1 MWWWRRLLIV
11 AVFGA
16 CLVLGSFTAARAAT
30 VMVLSDSA
38 GVYLVDTT
46 TGTVVQSYG
55 TLFNGTSA
63 QNIAQDL
70 SGNLYVTNASG
81 QLVKSTFNPNAPT
94 PATAYSAGAV
104 VGTIAGLPAAP
115 NARLSFDPT
124 TKYCASGCLVTMTDA
139 STVIWVD
146 PATAAVMKTLA
157 LGTAIGTNGDIV
169 VVPTAANNETLYVVA
184 TQSLYTINATTGAVT
199 GPVTLSGPTGALT
212 GTAVLPNGH
221 LVSCEQI
228 ASGSPWTLWEWTT
241 AGAMVSSHT
250 GITTGS
256 DVVNDLASVPAT
268 FTVVKA
274 GTTLAGPG
282 DSLPYTVAM
291 KNTGFFTYPTG
302 SITDPVPANV
312 VISAT
317 TPPSCAVT
325 GGAGSCTITSAGGA
339 QTVVATVTNLSAG
352 ATATLTVI
360 GTPNASSGTAVNT
373 ARASVPFD
381 PTQYGGETLPSN
393 SITTTFTVAALAKQV
408 TNITQSLGPGTSVNA
423 KPGDVLEYTLT
434 FTNRRAFA
442 IQAFALSDTI
452 AANGTYVA
460 ASATCV
466 TTPGPLTCAPSQA
479 AGVVTFTYGGG
490 ALAANGT
497 IVAKFRVTVN

>member
-1 MWWWRRLLIV
+1 MEWRRSIV
-11 AVFGA
+11 AVFAA
-16 CLVLGSFTAARAAT
+16 CFILAPAAAARAAT
-30 VMVLSDSA
+30 VMTLSDSA
-38 GVYLVDTT
+38 GVYLVDTA

-55 TLFNGTSA
+55 ALFNGTSA

-70 SGNLYVTNASG
+70 SGNLYVTDATG
-81 QLVKSTFNPNAPT
+81 ALVKSTFNPNAPT
-94 PATAYSAGAV
+94 AATAYSAATTI
-104 VGTIAGLPAAP
+104 GTIAGLPASP

-124 TKYCASGCLVTMTDA
+124 TLYCASGCLVTMSNAT
-139 STVIWVD
+139 TVLWVN
-146 PATAAVMKTLA
+146 PATAAVVKTLT

-169 VVPTAANNETLYVVA
+169 VVPTAANNETLYVIA
-184 TQSLYTINATTGAVT
+184 TQSLYTINATTGTVT

-212 GTAVLPNGH
+212 GSAVLPNGH

-241 AGAMVSSHT
+241 AGAAVGSHT

-268 FTVVKA
+268 FTVAKV

-282 DSLPYTVAM
+282 DSMVYSVAM
-291 KNTGFFTYPTG
+291 KNTGFFTYPSG
-302 SITDPVPANV
+302 SIADPVPANV
-312 VISAT
+312 IISAT

-325 GGAGSCTITSAGGA
+325 GGAGTCTITSAGGA
-339 QTVVATVTNLSAG
+339 QTVVATVANLSAG
-352 ATATLTVI
+352 ATATLKVV
-360 GTPNASSGTAVNT
+360 GTPNATSGTAVNT
-373 ARASVPFD
+373 AQASVPFD
-381 PTQYGGETLPSN
+381 PTQYGGEILTSN
-393 SITTTFTVAALAKQV
+393 SVTTTFTAAALAKQV
-408 TNITQSLGPGTSVNA
+408 TNVTQSLGPGTSVNA

-442 IQAFALSDTI
+442 VQSFALSDTI

-466 TTPGPLTCAPSQA
+466 TTPGPLTCAPAQA
-479 AGVVTFTYGGG
+479 GGVVTFTYGGG
-490 ALAANGT
+490 ALAVNGT